1 MAKPIKTGQIT
12 VDLKGQTALV
22 TGASRG
28 IGRAIAVA
36 LGRCGA
42 HVVCVAR
49 NEEKLRETVDAI
61 KEAGGEAESVA
72 CDVTDSESVA
82 RVVDDVVQRSDG
94 LSILVNNAGIT
105 RDTLFPRMEDDEWDD
120 VINTNL
126 RGTYLFSKAV
136 VRTMMR
142 ARYGRIVNIASLS
155 GMRGN
160 PGQVNYSASK
170 AGVIGMT
177 RSMAQELAG
186 RNVTVNAVAPGF
198 IDTEMTEALGELVRD
213 EVKKRIPARRLGL
226 AAEVGE
232 TVLFLA
238 SPAASYITGQALLVD
253 GGLAG

>member
-1 MAKPIKTGQIT
+1 MAKEIKTGQIT
-12 VDLKGQTALV
+12 VDLKDQTALV

-28 IGRAIAVA
+28 IGRAVALA

-42 HVVCVAR
+42 NVVCVAR
-49 NEEKLRETVDAI
+49 NEEKLRETVAAI
-61 KEAGGEAESVA
+61 REAGGNAESVA
-72 CDVTDSESVA
+72 CDVTDGESVA
-82 RVVDDVVQRSDG
+82 KTVEDVVEKHGG

-105 RDTLFPRMEDDEWDD
+105 RDTLFPRMEDNEWDD

-126 RGTYLFSKAV
+126 RGTYLFCKGAV
-136 VRTMMR
+136 RAMMR

-155 GMRGN
+155 GVRGN

-177 RSMAQELAG
+177 RSMAQELAA
-186 RNVTVNAVAPGF
+186 RNVTVNAVCPGF
-198 IDTEMTEALGELVRD
+198 IDTEMTEALGDLVRD
-213 EVKKRIPARRLGL
+213 EVKKRIPARRLGM
-226 AAEVGE
+226 ADEVAE